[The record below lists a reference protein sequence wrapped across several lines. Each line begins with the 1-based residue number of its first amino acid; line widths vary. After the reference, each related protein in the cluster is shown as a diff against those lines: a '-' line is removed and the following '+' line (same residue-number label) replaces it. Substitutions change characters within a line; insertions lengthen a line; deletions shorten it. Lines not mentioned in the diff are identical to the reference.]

1 MREAIAAYRDKLG
14 TLEAE
19 AQRSADHEAAKA
31 AELAEKFTAL
41 TGAR

>member
-1 MREAIAAYRDKLG
+1 MREAFAAYRGKLG
-14 TLEAE
+14 AFEAE
-19 AQRSADHEAAKA
+19 AQRSTNHEAAKA